1 MGAIAALLARDARP
15 LDEHHIARMV
25 GSMAVR
31 GPDGQGVW
39 REGAVG
45 LGHCAFWTTP
55 EARRERLPLLSADGG
70 LALTA
75 DARLDNRAELYARLG
90 LSAPLA
96 TLGDGALILAAY
108 ERFGEDCPAYL
119 LGDFAFALWDA
130 RQRRL
135 FCARDH
141 FGVKPF
147 YYWLGADTFA
157 CATEIKALLVV
168 PRIPQRLNETRVGDY
183 LLGLL
188 DDPATTLYRDIVRLP
203 AAHTLTLDERGLRLR
218 EYWRL
223 PPDRTLHLGSDADY
237 ADAFRQHFERAVAVR
252 LRGDGPLA
260 STLSGGLD
268 SSAVASMAR
277 RLLPSDGPPLHTA
290 SAIFPDLPQC
300 DEQPYI
306 RAVHDA
312 GDYRAHFVRADRL
325 SPLGGIDA
333 TFAATDQAS
342 YHPNLFIHQGLYR
355 AVSAAGARVILDGLD
370 GDTTVSH
377 GLVRLTELAREGRLP
392 TLAAEIRGL
401 SRNMGGAPQ
410 RYLRQY
416 VTWPLLP
423 SGVFTVWR
431 RVRGRERPTIDP
443 LVAPAFARRIG
454 LAERRAALI
463 GEGMRPPRSNREDHW
478 RRLTR
483 GLNSFVLEIADHA
496 AAALGCEPR
505 YPFFDKRLIEFC
517 LAIPSRQKLDGGL
530 TRVVMRRG
538 LAGILPEPIR
548 QRPGKSNLAPNFD
561 HTFLRHDRA
570 VLDELIAGDLSSI
583 ADYVDLPTLR
593 TLYAQCQ
600 HGTAGGELTMRLWR
614 ATSLALWLRRVDLSV

>member
-1 MGAIAALLARDARP
+1 MGAIAAVLARDSRP
-15 LDEHHIARMV
+15 LDEEDIGRMV
-25 GSMAVR
+25 VSMAGR
-31 GPDGQGVW
+31 GPDDQGVW
-39 REGAVG
+39 RDGPVG

-55 EARRERLPLLSADGG
+55 EARHERLPLLSADGH

-75 DARLDNRAELYARLG
+75 DARLDNREELADRLG
-90 LSAPLA
+90 LSASLA

-108 ERFGEDCPAYL
+108 ERFGEDCPAHL

-130 RQRRL
+130 RARRL

-147 YYWLGADTFA
+147 YYWLGAVTFA
-157 CATEIKALLVV
+157 CATEIKALLTV
-168 PRIPQRLNETRVGDY
+168 PGVPQRLNEMRVGEY

-223 PPDRTLHLGSDADY
+223 DPDRTLRLGSDAEY
-237 ADAFRQHFERAVAVR
+237 AEAFRQHFQRAVAVR
-252 LRGDGPLA
+252 LRSNGPLA

-277 RLLPSDGPPLHTA
+277 HLLPPDGPQFHTA
-290 SAIFPDLPQC
+290 SAIFPDVPQC

-306 RAVHDA
+306 RAVHAA

-325 SPLGGIDA
+325 SPLGDIDA
-333 TFAATDQAS
+333 TFRATDQAS

-377 GLVRLTELAREGRLP
+377 GLVRLTELARGGRLP
-392 TLAAEIRGL
+392 TLAAEVRGL
-401 SRNMGGAPQ
+401 SRNMGGSPQ

-423 SGVFTVWR
+423 TGLYTVWR
-431 RVRGRERPTIDP
+431 RLRGREQPTIDP

-454 LAERRAALI
+454 LIERRAALL
-463 GEGMRPPRSNREDHW
+463 GASVRPPRSNREDHW

-483 GLNSFVLEIADHA
+483 GLNPFILEIADHA

-530 TRVVMRRG
+530 TRVVLRRG
-538 LAGILPEPIR
+538 MAGILPEPIR

-561 HTFLRHDRA
+561 HTFLHHDRVA
-570 VLDELIAGDLSSI
+570 LDHLLGGDLSSI

-593 TLYAQCQ
+593 ALYVQCQ
-600 HGTAGGELTMRLWR
+600 HGTANGELTMRLWR
-614 ATSLALWLRRVDLSV
+614 ATSLALWLRRVALPV